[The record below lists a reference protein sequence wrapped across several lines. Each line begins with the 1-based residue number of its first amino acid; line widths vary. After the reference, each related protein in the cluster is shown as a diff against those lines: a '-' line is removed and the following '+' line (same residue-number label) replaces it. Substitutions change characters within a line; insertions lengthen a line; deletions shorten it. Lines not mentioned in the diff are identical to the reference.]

1 MKKTFREELEKEF
14 RRYVLVISILILI
27 VLAVIIFEIIA
38 FAKVIGEASSLSSE
52 NNEKIENYL
61 ETFVE
66 TSEEEIVVTTSLV
79 DERIDR
85 VATFFEKRGSDLS
98 QYSSTF
104 VEVADKNGIDYRLLP
119 AIATIESGAGKS
131 NFRDF
136 NPFGWGNKD
145 FNSYEEA
152 IEVVGRGMGHYY
164 ENGLDT
170 VEEIAPIYCPPNSIV
185 WKNSVNYF
193 ISLI

>member
-119 AIATIESGAGKS
+119 AIAIVAIVTGKQ
-131 NFRDF
+131 
-136 NPFGWGNKD
+136 
-145 FNSYEEA
+145 
-152 IEVVGRGMGHYY
+152 IGRAH
-164 ENGLDT
+164 
-170 VEEIAPIYCPPNSIV
+170 V
-185 WKNSVNYF
+185 
-193 ISLI
+193 

>member
-1 MKKTFREELEKEF
+1 MKKPFREEIEKEF

-27 VLAVIIFEIIA
+27 VLAIIIFEIIA
-38 FAKVIGEASSLSSE
+38 FAKVIDEASTLSFE

-61 ETFVE
+61 EAFVE
-66 TSEEEIVVTTSLV
+66 SSKEEVIVTTLV
-79 DERIDR
+79 IDERVDR
-85 VATFFEKRGSDLS
+85 VANFFENRGSDLS
-98 QYSSTF
+98 EYSNIF

-185 WKNSVNYF
+185 WENSVNYF

>member
-152 IEVVGRGMGHYY
+152 IEVVRR
-164 ENGLDT
+164 
-170 VEEIAPIYCPPNSIV
+170 VS
-185 WKNSVNYF
+185 
-193 ISLI
+193 